1 MKKDHERLEKN
12 LAETQAEKRK
22 LQEPLQKVIQ
32 TWGDNSNST
41 CYKVLVI
48 VIVKITCYKVLVI
61 VIE

>member
-32 TWGDNSNST
+32 TWGDNSNCKDYMFQGISNSNSKD
-41 CYKVLVI
+41 YMFQQ
-48 VIVKITCYKVLVI
+48 
-61 VIE
+61 